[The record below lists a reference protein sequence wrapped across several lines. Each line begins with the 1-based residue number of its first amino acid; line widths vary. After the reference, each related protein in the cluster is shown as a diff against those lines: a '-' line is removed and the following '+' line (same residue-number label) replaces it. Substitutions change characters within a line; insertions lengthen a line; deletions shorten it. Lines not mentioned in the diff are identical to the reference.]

1 MIGIVLLSHGKLA
14 EGMLDS
20 CRLFFGDDLP
30 QITYRCLDSRI
41 SPEQFDTEIDHAV
54 NEVDDG
60 CGCLVLCD
68 LFGGTPS
75 NRCVYKFNERTQI
88 ISGFNFAVL
97 LEFLGIRDTLED
109 ISQLDVHSLIETGKS
124 GIVSLNTLFGKLM
137 ETEE

>member
-20 CRLFFGDDLP
+20 CRLFFGDELP
-30 QITYRCLDSRI
+30 QITYRCLESNVR
-41 SPEQFDTEIDHAV
+41 PEDFDKEIDSAIK
-54 NEVDDG
+54 EVDDG

-75 NRCVYKFNERTQI
+75 NRCVYKFNSQTQI
-88 ISGFNFAVL
+88 VSGFNFAVL
-97 LEFLGIRDTLED
+97 LELLGIRETLDD
-109 ISQLDVHSLIETGKS
+109 ISQLDIDSLIETGKS
-124 GIVSLNTLFGKLM
+124 GIVHLNTLFSKII

>member
-20 CRLFFGDDLP
+20 CRLFFGGDLP
-30 QITYRCLDSRI
+30 QVTYRCLESDI
-41 SPEQFDTEIDHAV
+41 QPEQFDEEIDNAIQ
-54 NEVDDG
+54 EVDDG

-75 NRCVYKFNERTQI
+75 NRCVYKFNKQTQI
-88 ISGFNFAVL
+88 ISGFNFAIL
-97 LEFLGIRDTLED
+97 LEFLGIRETLDD
-109 ISQLDVHSLIETGKS
+109 ISQLDIDSLIETGKS
-124 GIVSLNTLFGKLM
+124 GIVSINTLFGKLI

>member
-30 QITYRCLDSRI
+30 QITYRCLDSSI

-75 NRCVYKFNERTQI
+75 NRCVYKFNARTQI